1 MAFWADV
8 RPGNRLHP
16 ASSDPKGPRMP
27 PKRHFFGT
35 LELNGFPAGM
45 PLAAAEN
52 RPIRAFRSPPA
63 AAANRW
69 TPLPLRTGLCFGRAE
84 GTRSRSLP
92 PALFQSSSSAQ
103 GPLIRPPSVSGGNG
117 SSWMWSV
124 AHRMPMPMRV
134 ADTECNRFRPM
145 IFCRFFLGQRK
156 APLCKIDQ
164 GSRSARCQ
172 NCSMP
177 DPAALR
183 YRGACRRNICRNVA
197 FRVAENRKLLPS
209 APTALPSTPTKH
221 RR

>member
-16 ASSDPKGPRMP
+16 ASSAPQATEDATEKALFRNRGTQRSAGRHAACSRREPAHLRIQEP
-27 PKRHFFGT
+27 P
-35 LELNGFPAGM
+35 
-45 PLAAAEN
+45 
-52 RPIRAFRSPPA
+52 
-63 AAANRW
+63 AANRW

-134 ADTECNRFRPM
+134 TDTECNRFRLM
-145 IFCRFFLGQRK
+145 IFCRFLLGQRK

-183 YRGACRRNICRNVA
+183 YRGAWRHDICRNVA
-197 FRVAENRKLLPS
+197 FRVAEK
-209 APTALPSTPTKH
+209 
-221 RR
+221 